1 MHVVGTA
8 GHVDHGKSTLV
19 QALTGVNPDRL
30 REELERQMTID
41 LGFAW
46 LTLPGGESVGIVDVP
61 GHRDFVENM
70 LAGVA
75 GMDAVLLVVAADEG
89 VMPQTR
95 EHLAI
100 LTLLGVQRGLV
111 VLTKSDLVED
121 PEWLRLVEADV
132 RALLAGSPL
141 ASAPSVSVS
150 ARTGAG
156 LDVLRQRL
164 EDVLKE
170 TPARPDR
177 GRPRLPVD
185 RVFSMVGFGTIVT
198 GTLVDGALEAGQEVE
213 FFPSGQR
220 GRIRGLQSHRER
232 IECAEPG
239 SRVAANVSGV
249 DVQAVHRGEVLG
261 LPGSLTASQ
270 LLDVKLVCLPNA
282 AGPITHNL
290 EVKVFLGTAQS
301 VGRVRLLE
309 GDRIAPGQDAWA
321 QLVLRQAV
329 VAGRTDR
336 FVVRRPSPGET
347 LGGGVIAE
355 PAARRLH
362 RRRDRETLERLER
375 RLRGE
380 PEDALLD
387 AARLTGPTTI
397 RALAEAAGVGVD
409 EAVEHAR
416 RLAQASRLRDLRA
429 DSAQSTL
436 DSMVAS
442 EEVWEALTRRAVGLL
457 REYHVAYRLRFGMPR
472 EELKSRLGLAA
483 RPFSVCL
490 EAWMRDG
497 QMQDALGAIAL
508 AGQEPQP
515 TPAERVKMEQAQ
527 GRIEAARF
535 SPPSAK
541 EIVDEV
547 GEEAFAYLVATRAIV
562 PVSAEVVF
570 SARAYAAVVDR
581 VQALLAREGQAT
593 VARIR
598 DELDTSR
605 KYVLALM
612 EHLDSLG
619 LTVRDGDV
627 RRSGPRTGRPSAEA
641 EPDA

>member
-19 QALTGVNPDRL
+19 QALTGINPDRL

-46 LTLPGGESVGIVDVP
+46 LTLPGGETVGIVDVP

-111 VLTKSDLVED
+111 VLTKADLVQD

-141 ASAPSVSVS
+141 ADAPALSVS

-156 LDVLRQRL
+156 MDALRQRL
-164 EDVLKE
+164 ADVLRE
-170 TPARPDR
+170 TPVRQDR

-185 RVFSMVGFGTIVT
+185 RVFSMAGFGTVVT
-198 GTLVDGALEAGQEVE
+198 GTLVDGVLDVGQDVE

-220 GRIRGLQSHRER
+220 GRIRGLQSHRSR
-232 IECAEPG
+232 IERAEPG
-239 SRVAANVSGV
+239 SRVAVNVSGV
-249 DVQAVHRGEVLG
+249 EVQAVHRGEVLG
-261 LPGSLTASQ
+261 RPGSLPASR
-270 LLDVKLVCLPNA
+270 LLDVKLLCLPDA
-282 AGPITHNL
+282 TGPITHNL
-290 EVKVFLGTAQS
+290 ELKVFLGTAQR

-309 GDRIAPGQDAWA
+309 GDRIMPGDEAWA
-321 QLVLRQAV
+321 QLVLREPV
-329 VAGRTDR
+329 VAGRADR

-347 LGGGVIAE
+347 LGGGAVVN
-355 PAARRLH
+355 PASRRLH
-362 RRRDRETLERLER
+362 RRRERETLDGLARKLQ
-375 RLRGE
+375 GD

-387 AARLTGPTTI
+387 AGLAVGPATI
-397 RALAEAAGVGVD
+397 RALAEAAGVNAD
-409 EAVEHAR
+409 EAIASSR
-416 RLAQASRLRDLRA
+416 RLVETSRLKVLRPGSIELTC
-429 DSAQSTL
+429 DCLVVSAEL
-436 DSMVAS
+436 
-442 EEVWEALTRRAVGLL
+442 WERLTRQAIGLL
-457 REYHVAYRLRFGMPR
+457 LEYHAAHTLRFGMPR
-472 EELKSRLGLAA
+472 EELKSKLGLAPKVFA
-483 RPFSVCL
+483 ASL
-490 EAWMRDG
+490 EAWIRDG
-497 QMQDALGAIAL
+497 QLQDAQGAVGIAGH
-508 AGQEPQP
+508 AP
-515 TPAERVKMEQAQ
+515 TPTSEERAKMEQAQ
-527 GRIEAARF
+527 ARVEAARF
-535 SPPSAK
+535 SPPSVK
-541 EIVDEV
+541 ELVDEV
-547 GEEAFAYLVATRAIV
+547 GAEAFTYLVATCAIM

-570 SARAYAAVVDR
+570 SARAYSELVDR
-581 VQALLAREGQAT
+581 VVSLLAREGEAT
-593 VARIR
+593 VGRIR
-598 DELDTSR
+598 DEFDTSR

-612 EHLDSLG
+612 EHMDSLG

-627 RRSGPRTGRPSAEA
+627 RRLGPQASRR
-641 EPDA
+641 